1 MEDGLGFERV
11 GARYVVIV
19 GVLAAPDHAASLVF
33 LARNGLELHL
43 NEAIF
48 ELRVVLDADGK
59 RRLARLL
66 QHIRLARCILGLFY
80 SPLCCPSSRLCS
92 HPVRRK
98 SARFFV

>member
-1 MEDGLGFERV
+1 MPRARGNFGVRALERNTLAADGVVDGHVGFERV

-66 QHIRLARCILGLFY
+66 
-80 SPLCCPSSRLCS
+80 
-92 HPVRRK
+92 
-98 SARFFV
+98 